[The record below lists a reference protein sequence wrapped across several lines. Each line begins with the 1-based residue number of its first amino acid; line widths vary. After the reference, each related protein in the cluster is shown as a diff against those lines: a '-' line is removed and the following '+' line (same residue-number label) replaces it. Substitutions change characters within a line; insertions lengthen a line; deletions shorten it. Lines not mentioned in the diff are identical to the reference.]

1 MNVPHPLIVQLEDK
15 RADMDMSMDD
25 VSATTGLSR
34 AALSQWKN
42 GRSNPR
48 VDSLELYAKAMGM
61 ELKLMATAP
70 LPSDDEAVRCSRCI
84 GVVMVVNHLFAEH
97 NRSVHGSADG
107 R

>member
-25 VSATTGLSR
+25 VSAATGLSR
-34 AALSQWKN
+34 AALSQWRN

-61 ELKLMATAP
+61 ELKLTVTAP
-70 LPSDDEAVRCSRCI
+70 SATEA
-84 GVVMVVNHLFAEH
+84 GQ
-97 NRSVHGSADG
+97 
-107 R
+107 